1 MGCLFG
7 CYLKSYC
14 AKNQEEM
21 RGVLSFL
28 MALLIGVSVSA
39 NHTLPGEESVALPAG
54 TVRGMIV
61 DSTTRG
67 AIEYATIG
75 LYRVKDSSLVNGLVT
90 SADGVF
96 IFKDLPAGEY
106 YIDANFIGYVSRR
119 ISPITIGS
127 QRKALDLGNVLLH
140 PDVTRIEEV
149 TVVAQSQRVEYKI
162 DKKVVNIAQDLSAS
176 GGSLVNALE
185 NTPSIEVD
193 VEGNVSLRG
202 SGNFQLLIDGKPSII
217 GGSEGLQQIPASAV
231 QSLEII
237 TSPSAKYDPD
247 GAAGIIN
254 VIMKKQKNNGVGGI
268 ANISVGTRNKYSADL
283 LLNFRR
289 SKLNYF
295 IGGEFADQRN
305 YNEGENE
312 RRTYLKDTTTTILT
326 TSDGVF
332 RRRSYNLKSG
342 IDYTLTDKSTLFLS
356 GLVGTREFSR
366 DFSGYSHWFTE
377 PATRDSFYITKNV
390 SGDNDF
396 FYNLNLDYLKKFDD
410 NGHQL
415 MASVYYESARE
426 DEEEEDIIRSTDM
439 RYMPTG
445 YEPNRTRSK
454 TETPEQVLRAELDY
468 TKPLKNGKL
477 EAGLQSRWDAD
488 EAKYIYEDYMVP
500 VNEWLQNDSISNSLD
515 YLDAMQS
522 AYLIYSAQLGKF
534 EYQAG
539 LRAEYNKRTLDQITI
554 DESFTYEK
562 LHFFPSFYLTRKIS
576 DAHQV
581 QFTYSRRI
589 QRPRERDLNPFK
601 EFRGADNVF
610 FGNPTLRPE
619 FSNAFEVNYQYTHK
633 RGFISLETYFRG
645 TNDKITRLSGYDTIA
660 GRPVFTSTT
669 MNANKDNSLGIELM
683 TNWELARWW
692 QLNVTGNFF
701 RYQLNGQVEGEE
713 VKSVTTS
720 WRTNFSSTFKMK
732 WDTRFQF
739 SGFYNG
745 PSNTLQGKREG
756 FFVANVAL
764 RKEMLKK
771 QLTVS
776 LNARDIFS
784 TGVFTNISEGSNFY
798 TYNKGRRESPV
809 VTLNLTF
816 RINNYRQAAN
826 RQQNDH
832 DDYDTG
838 GMDDMM

>member
-1 MGCLFG
+1 
-7 CYLKSYC
+7 
-14 AKNQEEM
+14 M
-21 RGVLSFL
+21 RGVLGFL
-28 MALLIGVSVSA
+28 LALIIGVSVAA
-39 NHTLPGEESVALPAG
+39 NDTFTGEGAVALPAG
-54 TVRGMIV
+54 TVKGMIL

-75 LYRVKDSSLVNGLVT
+75 IYRVNDSSLVNGLVT
-90 SADGVF
+90 GVDGAFV
-96 IFKDLPAGEY
+96 FKDIPAGEY
-106 YIDANFIGYVSRR
+106 YIDANFIGYVPRR
-119 ISPITIGS
+119 ISTVSIGS
-127 QRKALDLGNVLLH
+127 QRTALDLGNVLLH

-268 ANISVGTRNKYSADL
+268 ANVSVGTRDKYSADL

-305 YNEGENE
+305 FNEGENE

-326 TSDGVF
+326 ESDGVF
-332 RRRSYNLKSG
+332 RRKSYNLKSG
-342 IDYTLTDKSTLFLS
+342 IDFALTDKSTLSLS
-356 GLVGTREFSR
+356 GVIGAREFNR
-366 DFSGYSHWFTE
+366 DFTGNSQWFTQ
-377 PATRDSFYITKNV
+377 PATRDSFYTTQSV
-390 SGDNDF
+390 SGDNDLY
-396 FYNLNLDYLKKFDD
+396 YNFNLDFLKKYDE

-439 RYMPTG
+439 RYIPTG
-445 YEPNRTRSK
+445 LEPNRTRSK

-468 TKPLKNGKL
+468 SKPLGNGKI

-488 EAKYIYEDYMVP
+488 EAKYIYEDFLVP
-500 VNEWLQNDSISNSLD
+500 ANEWLQNDSISNSLE

-539 LRAEYNKRTLDQITI
+539 LRAEYNKRNLDQKTI
-554 DESFTYEK
+554 GESFTYEK

-601 EFRGADNVF
+601 EFRGIDNVF
-610 FGNPTLRPE
+610 FGNPALKPE
-619 FSNAFEVNYQYTHK
+619 FTNAFEVNYQYTHK
-633 RGFISLETYFRG
+633 RGFVSLETYYRG
-645 TNDKITRLSGYDTIA
+645 TNDKITQLSGYDTIA

-692 QLNVTGNFF
+692 QLNLTGNFF

-732 WDTRFQF
+732 WDTRFQI

-745 PSNTLQGKREG
+745 PSNNLQGKREG

-776 LNARDIFS
+776 LNVRDVLS
-784 TGVFTNISEGSNFY
+784 TGTQISISEGSSFY

-809 VTLNLTF
+809 VMLNLTF

-826 RQQNDH
+826 RQQDH
-832 DDYDTG
+832 RDSDEG

>member
-1 MGCLFG
+1 
-7 CYLKSYC
+7 
-14 AKNQEEM
+14 M
-21 RGVLSFL
+21 RGVMGFL
-28 MALLIGVSVSA
+28 LTLFIGVPVFA
-39 NHTLPGEESVALPAG
+39 NHTSPGEGTVALPAG
-54 TVRGMIV
+54 TVRGMIL

-75 LYRVKDSSLVNGLVT
+75 IYRVKDSSLVNGLVT
-90 SADGVF
+90 GVDGTFV
-96 IFKDLPAGEY
+96 FKDIPAGEY
-106 YIDANFIGYVSRR
+106 YIDANFIGYVPRR
-119 ISPITIGS
+119 ISTVVIGS

-140 PDVTRIEEV
+140 PDVTRIQEV

-231 QSLEII
+231 QSMEII

-268 ANISVGTRNKYSADL
+268 ANVSVGTRDKYSADL

-305 YNEGENE
+305 FNKGENE
-312 RRTYLKDTTTTILT
+312 RRTYLNDTTTTILT
-326 TSDGVF
+326 ESDGVF

-342 IDYTLTDKSTLFLS
+342 IDYALTDKSSLSLS
-356 GLVGTREFSR
+356 GVVGAREFSR
-366 DFSGYSHWFTE
+366 DFSGNSQWFTQ
-377 PATRDSFYITKNV
+377 PAKRDSFYTTQNV

-396 FYNLNLDYLKKFDD
+396 FYNLNLDFLKKYDED
-410 NGHQL
+410 GHQL

-426 DEEEEDIIRSTDM
+426 DEEEEDIIRSTDL
-439 RYMPTG
+439 RYIPTG
-445 YEPNRTRSK
+445 NEPNRTRSK
-454 TETPEQVLRAELDY
+454 TETPENILRAELDY
-468 TKPLKNGKL
+468 SKPLGSGKL

-488 EAKYIYEDYMVP
+488 KAKYVYEDFVLP
-500 VNEWLQNDSISNSLD
+500 INEWLQNDSVSNSLE
-515 YLDAMQS
+515 YLDAIQS
-522 AYLIYSAQLGKF
+522 AYLIYSAHLGKF

-581 QFTYSRRI
+581 QFNYSRRI

-601 EFRGADNVF
+601 EFRGIDNVF
-610 FGNPTLRPE
+610 FGNPALKPE
-619 FSNAFEVNYQYTHK
+619 FTNAFELNYQYTHK
-633 RGFISLETYFRG
+633 GGFVSLETYYRG
-645 TNDKITRLSGYDTIA
+645 TSDKITRLSGYDTIA

-683 TNWELARWW
+683 TNWELNRWW

-720 WRTNFSSTFKMK
+720 WRTNFSSSFKLK
-732 WDTRFQF
+732 WDTRFQI

-809 VTLNLTF
+809 VMLNLTF

-826 RQQNDH
+826 RQQDENDS
-832 DDYDTG
+832 DEG

>member
-1 MGCLFG
+1 
-7 CYLKSYC
+7 
-14 AKNQEEM
+14 M
-21 RGVLSFL
+21 RGVLGFL
-28 MALLIGVSVSA
+28 LALFIGVSVSA
-39 NHTLPGEESVALPAG
+39 NDTFTGEGLVALPAG
-54 TVRGMIV
+54 TVKGMIL

-75 LYRVKDSSLVNGLVT
+75 IYRINDSSLVNGLITGV
-90 SADGVF
+90 DGIFV
-96 IFKDLPAGEY
+96 FKDLPAGEY

-119 ISPITIGS
+119 ISPISISS
-127 QRKALDLGNVLLH
+127 QRTALDLGNLLLH

-162 DKKVVNIAQDLSAS
+162 DKKVVNIAQDLLAS

-247 GAAGIIN
+247 GASGIIN

-268 ANISVGTRNKYSADL
+268 ANVSVGTRNKYAADL

-289 SKLNYF
+289 NKLNYF
-295 IGGEFADQRN
+295 IGGEFGDRHN
-305 YNEGENE
+305 FNEGENE
-312 RRTYLKDTTTTILT
+312 RRTYLNDTTTTKL
-326 TSDGVF
+326 SESNGFF
-332 RRRSYNLKSG
+332 RRKSYNLKSG
-342 IDYTLTDKSTLFLS
+342 IDYALTDKSSLSLS
-356 GLVGTREFSR
+356 GVVGSREFFR
-366 DFSGYSHWFTE
+366 DFTDKSQWFTE
-377 PATRDSFYITKNV
+377 PATRDSFYTTQRV

-396 FYNLNLDYLKKFDD
+396 FYNFNLDFLKKYDE

-439 RYMPTG
+439 RYIPSG
-445 YEPNRTRSK
+445 SEPKRTRSK
-454 TETPEQVLRAELDY
+454 TETPERILRAELDY
-468 TKPLKNGKL
+468 SKPLRSGKI
-477 EAGLQSRWDAD
+477 EVGLQSRWDSD
-488 EAKYIYEDYMVP
+488 EAKYIYEDFVVP
-500 VNEWLQNDSISNSLD
+500 VNEWLQNDSISNSLE

-522 AYLIYSAQLGKF
+522 AYFIYSAKLGKF

-539 LRAEYNKRTLDQITI
+539 LRAEYNKRSLDQKTI
-554 DESFTYEK
+554 GESFTYEK

-601 EFRGADNVF
+601 QFNGPDDLF
-610 FGNPTLRPE
+610 FGNPALKPE
-619 FSNAFEVNYQYTHK
+619 FSNAFEANYQYTHK
-633 RGFISLETYFRG
+633 RGFVSLETYYRE
-645 TNDKITRLSGYDTIA
+645 TRDKITRLSGRDSIA
-660 GRPVFTSTT
+660 EVFTTT
-669 MNANKDNSLGIELM
+669 TINADKDNSLGVELM

-720 WRTNFSSTFKMK
+720 WRTNFSSSFAMM
-732 WDTRFQF
+732 WDTRFQI

-771 QLTVS
+771 QLSVS
-776 LNARDIFS
+776 LNVRDILS
-784 TGVFTNISEGSNFY
+784 TGTQISISEGSNFY

-809 VTLNLTF
+809 VMLNLTF

-826 RQQNDH
+826 RQQ
-832 DDYDTG
+832 DDRDSDEG